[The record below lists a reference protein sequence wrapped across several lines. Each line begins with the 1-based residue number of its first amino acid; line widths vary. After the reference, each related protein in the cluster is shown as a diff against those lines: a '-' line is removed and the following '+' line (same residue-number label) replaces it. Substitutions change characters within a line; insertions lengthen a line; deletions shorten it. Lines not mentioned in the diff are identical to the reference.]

1 MAPAQPL
8 TPTLRAALR
17 LAIGAALAIAM
28 VFWSGRGER
37 VFLAV
42 IAVVMFATESPSL
55 PWSALLRQ
63 FAAGVVGILSALV
76 LFRLADGWL
85 MLSIVLLVVA
95 LLLEVLKLQSGRSLA
110 LLLTW
115 GVLVMDIQRSFNIA
129 TVFDL
134 ALTFVI
140 GLLSARLATALV
152 WPPRPGAALAA
163 VDQRLQLRF
172 GEQLGLLRQ
181 WLEQGGPSPPP
192 LTSAELLPMV
202 LALQQPPS
210 HQLGLLWR
218 QILRHWLLLEP
229 QLLGLRAPL
238 SQPAGQLLQQRLD
251 RIQSGLIAAGA
262 PAVAVG
268 TGLQRSTSWHLD
280 LSLDL
285 SSELIALAIEQQLD
299 SLDQLLHS
307 QQLLRGSGRLLRQT
321 S

>member
-1 MAPAQPL
+1 MALAQPL

-28 VFWSGRGER
+28 VFWSGRGDR

-42 IAVVMFATESPSL
+42 IAVVMFATESPSM
-55 PWSALLRQ
+55 PWRALLRQ
-63 FAAGVVGILSALV
+63 FAAGVVGILTALV

-95 LLLEVLKLQSGRSLA
+95 LLLEVLRLQSGRTLA

-115 GVLVMDIQRSFNIA
+115 GVLVMDTQRTFNIA

-152 WPPRPGAALAA
+152 WPQRPGAALAA
-163 VDQRLQLRF
+163 VDQRLRLRL
-172 GEQLGLLRQ
+172 GDQLGRLRQ

-202 LALQQPPS
+202 LELQQPTS
-210 HQLGLLWR
+210 RQLGLLWR
-218 QILRHWLLLEP
+218 QILHHWLLLEP
-229 QLLGLRAPL
+229 QLLGLRPPL
-238 SQPAGQLLQQRLD
+238 RPPAGPLLQQRLD
-251 RIQSGLIAAGA
+251 RIQALLIPSRTAEVASGPG
-262 PAVAVG
+262 PRG
-268 TGLQRSTSWHLD
+268 STAWC
-280 LSLDL
+280 LDL

-299 SLDQLLHS
+299 TLDQLLHS
-307 QQLLRGSGRLLRQT
+307 QRLLRGSGRLLQQN

>member
-1 MAPAQPL
+1 LAQAQPL

-28 VFWSGRGER
+28 VFWSGRGDR

-55 PWSALLRQ
+55 PWRALLRQ
-63 FAAGVVGILSALV
+63 FAAGVVGILTALV

-95 LLLEVLKLQSGRSLA
+95 LLLEVLRLQSGRTLA

-115 GVLVMDIQRSFNIA
+115 GVLVMDTQRTFNIA

-152 WPPRPGAALAA
+152 WPQRPGAALAA
-163 VDQRLQLRF
+163 VDQRLRLRF
-172 GEQLGLLRQ
+172 GDQLARLRH

-202 LALQQPPS
+202 LELQQPPS

-229 QLLGLRAPL
+229 QLLGLPAPL
-238 SQPAGQLLQQRLD
+238 SQPAGPLLQQRLD
-251 RIQSGLIAAGA
+251 RIQAALTPGVTAELALGPA
-262 PAVAVG
+262 P
-268 TGLQRSTSWHLD
+268 LRSTSWRLD
-280 LSLDL
+280 LG
-285 SSELIALAIEQQLD
+285 SELIALAIEQQLD

-307 QQLLRGSGRLLRQT
+307 QRLLRGSGRLLRHN

>member
-1 MAPAQPL
+1 LAQAQPL

-28 VFWSGRGER
+28 VFWSGRGDR

-55 PWSALLRQ
+55 PWKVLLRQ
-63 FAAGVVGILSALV
+63 FAAGVVGILTALV
-76 LFRLADGWL
+76 LFHVADGWL

-95 LLLEVLKLQSGRSLA
+95 LLLEVLRLQSGRSLA

-115 GVLVMDIQRSFNIA
+115 GVLVMDTQRAFNIA

-152 WPPRPGAALAA
+152 WPQRPGAALAA
-163 VDQRLQLRF
+163 VDQRLRQRF
-172 GEQLGLLRQ
+172 GDQLGRLRQ
-181 WLEQGGPSPPP
+181 WLELGGPSPPP

-210 HQLGLLWR
+210 RQLGLLWR
-218 QILRHWLLLEP
+218 QILHHWLLLEP
-229 QLLGLRAPL
+229 QLLGLRPPL
-238 SQPAGQLLQQRLD
+238 RPPAGPLLQQRLD
-251 RIQSGLIAAGA
+251 RIQALLIPGRTAEVAAG
-262 PAVAVG
+262 PVPRG
-268 TGLQRSTSWHLD
+268 STVWC
-280 LSLDL
+280 LDL

-299 SLDQLLHS
+299 TLDQLLHS
-307 QQLLRGSGRLLRQT
+307 QRLLRGSGRLLRQN